1 MALQSPNPGVP
12 TALQE
17 GDFMTERSPGD
28 VTGLLQDW
36 RCGDEAALDRIIT
49 LVHDELHRLAHAC
62 MMGERPD
69 HTLQTSALVNE
80 AYLRLIDAN
89 QVEWKDRA
97 HFLAI
102 SAVVM
107 RRILVQF
114 ARSRAARKRGGGALK
129 VVFDEIAIPAADR
142 GADLAALDDAL
153 IALAEID
160 PREAKVVELRFFGG
174 LSEKEAAEVLGIS
187 DRTVRHDWNHAKAWL
202 LAELKRGA

>member
-1 MALQSPNPGVP
+1 
-12 TALQE
+12 
-17 GDFMTERSPGD
+17 MTGRSPSG

-36 RCGDEAALDRIIT
+36 RHGDQAALDKIIP
-49 LVHDELHRLAHAC
+49 LVYDELHRLAHIC
-62 MMGERPD
+62 MMGERPE

-80 AYLRLIDAN
+80 AYLRLVDAD

-102 SAVVM
+102 SANVM

-129 VVFDEIAIPAADR
+129 VVFDEAAVPAVDR

-153 IALAEID
+153 TALAGID

-174 LSEKEAAEVLGIS
+174 LSEKEAAEVLGVS
-187 DRTVRHDWNHAKAWL
+187 DRTVRQDWNHAKVWL
-202 LAELKRGA
+202 LGELKRGAQP

>member
-1 MALQSPNPGVP
+1 
-12 TALQE
+12 
-17 GDFMTERSPGD
+17 MTERPSGG

-36 RCGDEAALDRIIT
+36 RRGDQAALDKIIP
-49 LVHDELHRLAHAC
+49 LVYDELHRLAHIC
-62 MMGERPD
+62 MMGERPE

-80 AYLRLIDAN
+80 AYLRLIDAKE
-89 QVEWKDRA
+89 VDWKDRA

-102 SAVVM
+102 SANVM

-129 VVFDEIAIPAADR
+129 VVFDEATVPVAER

-153 IALAEID
+153 TALADID

-174 LSEKEAAEVLGIS
+174 LSEKEAGEVLGVS
-187 DRTVRHDWNHAKAWL
+187 DRTVRQDWNHAKAWL
-202 LAELKRGA
+202 LGELKRGPQP